1 MRRYVALIF
10 LVVSVVVSEVFF
22 RLYVQLTEA
31 NHRFI
36 EGVMIICYPYIFNQS
51 SDRWMQNENNTNS

>member
-1 MRRYVALIF
+1 MRRYFAFIF

-22 RLYVQLTEA
+22 RLYVHLTEA

-36 EGVMIICYPYIFNQS
+36 EGVIICYPYIFNQS
-51 SDRWMQNENNTNS
+51 SDRWMQSENNTIS

>member
-1 MRRYVALIF
+1 MRRYVAFIF

-22 RLYVQLTEA
+22 RLYVHLTEA

-36 EGVMIICYPYIFNQS
+36 ERVIICYPYIFNQS
-51 SDRWMQNENNTNS
+51 SDRWMQSENNTNS